1 MNLENYTLVELRQL
15 AKEKEIKNSSKLKKD
30 ELIQELSKMI
40 FQDKLVMKQS
50 NLMLMLRNIL
60 KQM

>member
-30 ELIQELSKMI
+30 ELIQELSEMI